1 MINLKDLPIKEL
13 KGVLDS
19 GKSAAEARKEPVAVD
34 IIVDAQ
40 ASANIINPVKCAL
53 VPEQPEG
60 RVSVRGLAASSAAAP
75 GPDIALVLA
84 GGTID
89 EVARIA
95 REYSTL
101 GTPVAIIAET
111 SVDAP
116 PIGSL
121 SSGMAPISLIVVTD
135 EASLLDRLGHWVV
148 DSTDKDLAFAAN
160 FPFVRP
166 AKVDALITACAVEN
180 AAVGAVGL
188 IPGADM
194 PIMTAN
200 QAKLA
205 LDIAAVYG
213 HDLDPTRLADLAGVV
228 GAGLGYRAVARQA
241 LTFVPVFG
249 WALKA
254 GMGYAGTKVTGEALR
269 KRFEI
274 ESDLTSG
281 GA

>member
-1 MINLKDLPIKEL
+1 MINLKDIPIKEL
-13 KGVLDS
+13 KNVLDY
-19 GKSAAEARKEPVAVD
+19 GKSSSEARKEPVAVD
-34 IIVDAQ
+34 IVVDANAPAQ
-40 ASANIINPVKCAL
+40 LIDAVKRAL

-60 RVSVRGLAASSAAAP
+60 RVSVQALEGSQATAP
-75 GPDIALVLA
+75 APDVALVIA
-84 GGTID
+84 GGKVS

-95 REYSTL
+95 KAYSTL
-101 GTPVAIIAET
+101 GAPVAILAES

-116 PIGSL
+116 PMGAL
-121 SSGMAPISLIVVTD
+121 SSGSAPISLIIVTD
-135 EASLLDRLGHWVV
+135 EENLLDKLGHWIV
-148 DSTDKDLAFAAN
+148 DSSSKDLAFAAN

-166 AKVDALITACAVEN
+166 AKVDALIGACAVEN

-213 HDLDPTRLADLAGVV
+213 HDLDKARIADLAGVV

-241 LTFVPVFG
+241 LSFVPVFG

-269 KRFEI
+269 KRFEL
-274 ESDLTSG
+274 EDSLTSG